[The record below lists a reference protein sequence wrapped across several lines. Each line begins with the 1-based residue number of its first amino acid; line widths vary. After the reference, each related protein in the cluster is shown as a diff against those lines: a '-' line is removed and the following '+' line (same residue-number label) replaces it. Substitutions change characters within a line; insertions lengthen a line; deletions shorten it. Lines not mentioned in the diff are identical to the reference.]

1 MFVDWVVTALAVAP
15 VPTPLVPD
23 PTPVPIPGLA
33 PVAETFLAW
42 GKWVLVVAG
51 VLGMFICG
59 GMMILGQRNRSATAV
74 DGAAGIPW
82 VLGGLTLAAVG
93 ATVVGVVVR

>member
-1 MFVDWVVTALAVAP
+1 MAVLEAAP

-59 GMMILGQRNRSATAV
+59 GMMILGRRNRSATAV

-93 ATVVGVVVR
+93 ATIVGVVVR